1 MSTNIGENISY
12 FRKQKGLTQDQLGQ
26 LLNIS
31 GQAFSKWEN
40 GGVPD
45 IGLLPKIAKIFD
57 TGIDALFGCK
67 KSISEKIGISQQE
80 FSEIAPL
87 LVKYVF
93 LSEDVLLLDD
103 KEVKIYN
110 KSSNPEIRPL
120 LMMAYQYI
128 NSRQHYCNFMSH
140 RTKPYFDLT

>member
-1 MSTNIGENISY
+1 MLCQQISEKV
-12 FRKQKGLTQDQLGQ
+12 FH
-26 LLNIS
+26 
-31 GQAFSKWEN
+31 
-40 GGVPD
+40 
-45 IGLLPKIAKIFD
+45 
-57 TGIDALFGCK
+57 
-67 KSISEKIGISQQE
+67 ISEKIGISQQE

-87 LVKYVF
+87 LVKYGF
-93 LSEDVLLLDD
+93 LNEDVLLLDDLDD